1 MFSDLVLIEASKK
14 DLPLAP
20 ANGTAV
26 WDGGAVT
33 TRRFAQSQTTLLD
46 QWLSPK
52 GETKERMKEPSPE
65 KEDNMRPD
73 ADKEQ
78 LIAVLHEAASKMSEV
93 QPAVKEQEAETRNE
107 PRQNNVKDPEQDDGE
122 IIHREVFNVK
132 QNAEDGCILP
142 TEDINP
148 EQELGAQLERLLM
161 EDSTRESA
169 YPVQKTIKT
178 PSLED
183 SATPAELGI
192 QETTGPIQEQIQT
205 PRVEEST
212 TPAKTTAEVTECWDE
227 YVAATADEM
236 HGGESSKLI
245 FASLLSNTQTHL
257 KLSGQHDTQSD
268 WHFPA
273 GPGLRKEVQCPLWPF
288 PAMSYYPPIEP
299 TVPFEGENQNLFTIV
314 IIPQQ

>member
-14 DLPLAP
+14 DLPPAP

-33 TRRFAQSQTTLLD
+33 TRRFTPAQTTLLD

-52 GETKERMKEPSPE
+52 GETKERMKELSPE
-65 KEDNMRPD
+65 KEDDMRPD

-78 LIAVLHEAASKMSEV
+78 LIAVLHYETKNEAASKISEV
-93 QPAVKEQEAETRNE
+93 QPAVKEKEAETRNE
-107 PRQNNVKDPEQDDGE
+107 PQQDNVEDPEHDDGE
-122 IIHREVFNVK
+122 IIHSEVFNVK
-132 QNAEDGCILP
+132 QNAD
-142 TEDINP
+142 P
-148 EQELGAQLERLLM
+148 EQELRAQLECLLM

-183 SATPAELGI
+183 SATPAELCI

-212 TPAKTTAEVTECWDE
+212 TPTKTTAEVTECWDE

-257 KLSGQHDTQSD
+257 TLSRQHDTQSD
-268 WHFPA
+268 WHFPT
-273 GPGLRKEVQCPLWPF
+273 GPGLREEVQCPLWPF
-288 PAMSYYPPIEP
+288 PEMSYYPPIEP
-299 TVPFEGENQNLFTIV
+299 TVPFEGEDQNLFTIV
-314 IIPQQ
+314 IFPQ